1 MTYEEFLK
9 VWTEAATDDA
19 AHADAPAGSSAFLH
33 ALYAVMSSWNAP
45 QDDQDQAPAVDG
57 DE

>member
-9 VWTEAATDDA
+9 VWTEAATDDE
-19 AHADAPAGSSAFLH
+19 AHKDIPEGSSAFLH
-33 ALYAVMSSWNAP
+33 ALYAVMSAWNAP
-45 QDDQDQAPAVDG
+45 QDDG